1 MTFESASWKISF
13 NKTRTN
19 NKSVTKIVFYISR
32 DANVKMHL
40 PHTPLLQAEIP
51 ERVSTVGFFSSTV
64 GSKAAHELVQYVEES
79 LQQYLQTLQPLEA

>member
-1 MTFESASWKISF
+1 
-13 NKTRTN
+13 
-19 NKSVTKIVFYISR
+19 
-32 DANVKMHL
+32 MHL

-79 LQQYLQTLQPLEA
+79 LQQYLQTLQHLKHEDINSSTVSTARWILTTTVCCK